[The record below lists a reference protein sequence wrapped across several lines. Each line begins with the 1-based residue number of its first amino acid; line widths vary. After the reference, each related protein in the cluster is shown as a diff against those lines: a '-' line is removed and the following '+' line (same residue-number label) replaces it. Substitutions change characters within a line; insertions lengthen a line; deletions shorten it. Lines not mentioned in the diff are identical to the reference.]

1 MFVSLNYSSYSS
13 FPPVIRNNFIWAIS
27 SGLLL
32 AAWTKHH
39 CQTALLNKE
48 MSFGPRRSA
57 KFRMDFV
64 YVNSLINK
72 ILLFNN

>member
-1 MFVSLNYSSYSS
+1 
-13 FPPVIRNNFIWAIS
+13 
-27 SGLLL
+27 
-32 AAWTKHH
+32 
-39 CQTALLNKE
+39 
-48 MSFGPRRSA
+48 MSFGPKRSA